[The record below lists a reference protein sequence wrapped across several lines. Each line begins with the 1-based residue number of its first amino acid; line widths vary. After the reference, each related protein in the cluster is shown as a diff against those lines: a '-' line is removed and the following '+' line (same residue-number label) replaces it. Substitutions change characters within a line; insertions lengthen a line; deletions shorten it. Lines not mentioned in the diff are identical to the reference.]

1 MCDLHLV
8 GLTAD
13 METTEIINRLCNS
26 GCHVSTVKL
35 SVKSLE
41 ALQAACLRLG
51 LTFVEGQTSYQWYG
65 RYMGDSPLPAGVS
78 VSDLG
83 HCTHAIKVPGARYEI
98 GVVAEADG
106 TYSLRGDYWASGG
119 LVEVLG
125 KDLNKLRQAY
135 GIEAALLEAQ
145 RQGYSCWEEALEDG
159 AVKLHV
165 QVPA

>member
-13 METTEIINRLCNS
+13 LETEELINRLCNS

-51 LTFVEGQTSYQWYG
+51 LEFIEGQTTYVWYR
-65 RYMGDSPLPAGVS
+65 RYMGDSPLPDGVS
-78 VSDLG
+78 VNDLG
-83 HCTHAIKVPGARYEI
+83 KCTHAIKVPGARYEV

-106 TYSLRGDYWASGG
+106 TYSLRADYWASGG
-119 LVEVLG
+119 LVQILG
-125 KDLNKLRQAY
+125 NDLNKLRQAY
-135 GIEAALLEAQ
+135 GIETAKLAAMRE
-145 RQGYSCWEEALEDG
+145 GYSVWEEVLEDG